1 MLGMN
6 YQNIQSGL
14 STAFLDKNISSNVL
28 YRPQFISN
36 DYKNGRKVPSTIEDE
51 LLHCDSFSISV
62 AFITMGGITPLLQT
76 LRTLED
82 KGIHGKILT
91 IRLIIIGMLIK
102 IIVGSRGLALM
113 LLNMRVRA

>member
-36 DYKNGRKVPSTIEDE
+36 DYKNGRKVLSSIEDE
-51 LLHCDSFSISV
+51 LLHCDSWYIVIDPSNWSSTIHFSFLST
-62 AFITMGGITPLLQT
+62 F
-76 LRTLED
+76 D
-82 KGIHGKILT
+82 N
-91 IRLIIIGMLIK
+91 
-102 IIVGSRGLALM
+102 RG
-113 LLNMRVRA
+113 

>member
-1 MLGMN
+1 MN

-36 DYKNGRKVPSTIEDE
+36 DYKNGRKVLSTIEDE
-51 LLHCDSFSISV
+51 LLHCDSFLISV
-62 AFITMGGITPLLQT
+62 AFITMGGLTPLLQT

-82 KGIHGKILT
+82 KGIKGKILT
-91 IRLIIIGMLIK
+91 TDY
-102 IIVGSRGLALM
+102 LAL
-113 LLNMRVRA
+113 VIQKH

>member
-36 DYKNGRKVPSTIEDE
+36 DYKNGRKVLSTIEDE
-51 LLHCDSFSISV
+51 LLHCDSFLISV
-62 AFITMGGITPLLQT
+62 AFITMGGIST
-76 LRTLED
+76 LTSNASYSRRNRHPCKDSNYGLF
-82 KGIHGKILT
+82 GI
-91 IRLIIIGMLIK
+91 
-102 IIVGSRGLALM
+102 
-113 LLNMRVRA
+113 